1 VPGEALPT
9 EAMRVYAICRVC
21 AEVHLA
27 EAGCRLCARRAV
39 LARSLDRSPERPL
52 ASGTRPDLVPPAPS
66 QARPEPP
73 EPVSVPPI
81 ARRRRR
87 GRAEIAM
94 IALYVIAVAGLLT
107 WLTAAGAW

>member
-1 VPGEALPT
+1 MPGEALPT

-66 QARPEPP
+66 QARPEP
-73 EPVSVPPI
+73 VSVPPI

-94 IALYVIAVAGLLT
+94 IALYVTAVVGILT